1 MLKGKQRAYLKS
13 LANNLEVMSH
23 IGKEGITDS
32 VKASI
37 EEALE
42 KREILKIRILENSG
56 LDTKDTANTLEQEIN
71 AEFVKA
77 IGFKFTLY
85 KKSKNNPKI
94 KLPK

>member
-13 LANNLEVMSH
+13 LANNLEVMAH

-37 EEALE
+37 EEAIE

-56 LDTKDTANTLEQEIN
+56 LDAKDAGNILAQGIN
-71 AEFVKA
+71 AEFVQA
-77 IGFKFTLY
+77 IGSTFTIY
-85 KKSKNNPKI
+85 KKSKNNAKI
-94 KLPK
+94 VLPK

>member
-13 LANNLEVMSH
+13 LANNLEVMAH

-37 EEALE
+37 EEVLE

-56 LDTKDTANTLEQEIN
+56 LEIKETANMLAQEIN
-71 AEFVKA
+71 AEFVQA
-77 IGFKFTLY
+77 IGCTFTIY
-85 KKSKNNPKI
+85 KKSKNNKKI
-94 KLPK
+94 VLPK